1 MALSW
6 LNGYVTGK
14 EYSVIAGI
22 GTDTVAIDAFAQQ
35 LDLPGSR
42 FRNVFT
48 AREMRYAI
56 RRAQRHTRTEA
67 AGAFAT
73 PAAEEAGFETV
84 IPAAELAPHLAARW
98 AAKEAFIKAW
108 SAALY
113 GSQPVLPEG
122 HWDAIEVTND
132 RWGRP
137 AIILGAPIAGAVHKT
152 LGSVNIHVSM
162 SHDGNVASAVVL
174 IEYQNNSGAR
184 RAAGTH

>member
-1 MALSW
+1 SW
-6 LNGYVTGK
+6 LT
-14 EYSVIAGI
+14 SI
-22 GTDTVAIDAFAQQ
+22 GWEPSLAITAVLATNTV
-35 LDLPGSR
+35 L
-42 FRNVFT
+42 
-48 AREMRYAI
+48 
-56 RRAQRHTRTEA
+56 
-67 AGAFAT
+67 
-73 PAAEEAGFETV
+73 
-84 IPAAELAPHLAARW
+84 ARW

-122 HWDAIEVTND
+122 HWDAIEITND

-174 IEYQNNSGAR
+174 IEYQNNSEVR
-184 RAAGTH
+184 RAARAH